1 MQYIAANVKAGWTLG
16 GRSGFVSFASFVVK
30 SRSEP
35 YRVGSPPPGDPMKL
49 MHVDASPKRL
59 RSNSRGLAQYFLRRL
74 REQVPDLVVDYLDV
88 TVDTPPHTSEAF
100 AIATYTPEADRTAEM
115 RATLADS
122 DRLCRR
128 LLEADALV
136 FAMPMY
142 NFSIPSAFKA
152 FIDAIVRTEVTY
164 KVTPEGAY
172 AGQLSRQK
180 VLFITSRGA
189 DLRPGGAFEAY
200 DALTPALK
208 AAFGFLG
215 VSDPQFVD
223 AQPLQFADP
232 PAREAALRRA
242 EAALDTVAK
251 AWGA

>member
-1 MQYIAANVKAGWTLG
+1 
-16 GRSGFVSFASFVVK
+16 
-30 SRSEP
+30 
-35 YRVGSPPPGDPMKL
+35 MKL

-59 RSNSRGLAQYFLRRL
+59 RSNSRGLAQHFLSHL
-74 REQVPDLVVDYLDV
+74 RGHIPDLEVDYLDV

-100 AIATYTPEADRTAEM
+100 AIATYTPDNERTADM

-128 LLEADALV
+128 LLDADALV

-152 FIDAIVRTEVTY
+152 FTDAIVRTDVTY
-164 KVTPEGAY
+164 KVTPEGGY

-189 DLRPGGAFEAY
+189 DLRPGGPFEAY
-200 DALTPALK
+200 DALTPSLK
-208 AAFGFLG
+208 AAFGFIG
-215 VSDPQFVD
+215 VTDPWFVD
-223 AQPLQFADP
+223 AQPLQFADQA
-232 PAREAALRRA
+232 AREAALRRA
-242 EAALDTVAK
+242 EAELVAVAAK
-251 AWGA
+251 WSSDLRAGG